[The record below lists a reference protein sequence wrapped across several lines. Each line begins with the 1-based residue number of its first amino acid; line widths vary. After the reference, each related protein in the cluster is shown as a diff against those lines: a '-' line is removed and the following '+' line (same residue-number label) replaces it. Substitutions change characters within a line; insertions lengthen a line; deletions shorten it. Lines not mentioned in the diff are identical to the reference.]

1 MKRVLNWILFLLS
14 FGGPIAEE
22 ARRAGLIK

>member
-14 FGGPIAEE
+14 FSGPIAEE
-22 ARRAGLIK
+22 ARREGLIK